1 MNKVTI
7 DRELLERIAKPV
19 LFHSHEDAHA
29 DACAELRD
37 ILAAPQPSAVPD
49 EPMKPAAVVNDH
61 YSRDGVNDEI
71 SAFLPVG
78 TQLYTA
84 RQLEDLRSVLA
95 LERARYSELFAE
107 FMAGA
112 PSAPATVPS
121 VNAQLLEALEKIMQ
135 APPRWY
141 GRMVV
146 SEEDETLARAAI
158 AAAQEGNDANA

>member
-1 MNKVTI
+1 MSDVKRFWADLCVHHVEAVLYS
-7 DRELLERIAKPV
+7 DYAALE
-19 LFHSHEDAHA
+19 
-29 DACAELRD
+29 AELAR
-37 ILAAPQPSAVPD
+37 LRAVPD

-95 LERARYSELFAE
+95 LERARYYELFAE
-107 FMAGA
+107 FMAAA

-121 VNAQLLEALEKIMQ
+121 VNQQLIKALEAVLNS
-135 APPRWY
+135 
-141 GRMVV
+141 GRGT
-146 SEEDETLARAAI
+146 SGRIILDAQDEADVRAAI
-158 AAAQEGNDANA
+158 AAARKG